1 MLSAWILIISQNPCR
16 SAHFRTFPSSDGF
29 YKEDKAKIYNGVTHV
44 LSNYRVNSCFVR
56 LQGNSCFVRLQ
67 GNSCFVKLRVN
78 SCFVRVSSRIQYQ
91 KYIPIIY
98 TIYTEHN
105 PISQVTLVTSVL
117 IRRSLLFTKQR
128 LDTFLLFT
136 MQRLDT
142 GVDKDFI
149 HILFP
154 RFPLNTEFSSLS
166 SHLVILSHDGTD
178 LNTLK
183 TAVETLYHINQSL
196 SSCITEAL
204 QSEEKFGGGTKVAPF
219 QLSDCFSSALLW

>member
-1 MLSAWILIISQNPCR
+1 M
-16 SAHFRTFPSSDGF
+16 SD
-29 YKEDKAKIYNGVTHV
+29 YRVTHV

-67 GNSCFVKLRVN
+67 GNSCFVKIRVN
-78 SCFVRVSSRIQYQ
+78 SCFVRISSPIQYQ

-128 LDTFLLFT
+128 LDTILLFTMQRLDTILLFT

-149 HILFP
+149 YILFP

-166 SHLVILSHDGTD
+166 LHLVILSHDGTD

-196 SSCITEAL
+196 SSCITE
-204 QSEEKFGGGTKVAPF
+204 SDDKFGWGTRVAPF